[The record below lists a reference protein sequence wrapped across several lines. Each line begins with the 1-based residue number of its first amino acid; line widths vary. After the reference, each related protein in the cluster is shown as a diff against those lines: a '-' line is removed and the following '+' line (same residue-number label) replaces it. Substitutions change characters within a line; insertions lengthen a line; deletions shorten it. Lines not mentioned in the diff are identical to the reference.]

1 MGPILGRGKEE
12 LYVLAYMFVTSPT
25 SHVEI
30 SPLKLPAPLN
40 TAPQQQE
47 KSNDKNGWQRKKRR
61 EHCSKIELVLPQKEE
76 GEIEAAKKRP
86 DLGEGEEECTYLIA
100 WSSLPRPARRRD
112 HH

>member
-1 MGPILGRGKEE
+1 VGRKS
-12 LYVLAYMFVTSPT
+12 YVLAYMFVTSPT

-40 TAPQQQE
+40 TAPQQHK
-47 KSNDKNGWQRKKRR
+47 KSPRIKMGWKKKRR

-100 WSSLPRPARRRD
+100 CPSLSRPARRRD